1 MNLRKAV
8 LIISS
13 LLIMLFGFQTVFAQE
28 SKVGMFFSGDVN
40 MSKMDDINNIY
51 IKGQELEGYKEVQF
65 TYGVSGGFV
74 YRFLHNFSGRLGFEF
89 LFHWQNP
96 SVELVWDENEFIQ
109 GEIRYRIR
117 GYCPFLGIV
126 YNSSIGS
133 RYSFDIG
140 LDVLYCMAIYRDEL
154 PDASELFAMLY
165 GNSFGFVIR
174 SNIRRKINNSFDLG
188 LGFGYRF
195 LNIEKLKIDTDYY
208 TDYPGDV
215 EFAIEGETLDLDFS
229 GPFIGLL
236 LYFKL

>member
-13 LLIMLFGFQTVFAQE
+13 LLIMLFGFQTVFAQQR
-28 SKVGMFFSGDVN
+28 KVCMFFSGDIN
-40 MSKMDDINNIY
+40 MSKMNDINEIY
-51 IKGQELEGYKEVQF
+51 IKGQELNEYKEVQF

-74 YRFLHNFSGRLGFEF
+74 YRFMPHFYGRLGFEF
-89 LFHWQNP
+89 LFHRQNP
-96 SVELVWDENEFIQ
+96 EVELVWDENEFIQ

-117 GYCPFLGIV
+117 GYCPFLGIG
-126 YNSSIGS
+126 YNSSVGS

-140 LDVLYCMAIYRDEL
+140 LDLLYCMAIYRDEL

-174 SNIRRKINNSFDLG
+174 SNIRRKMNDSFDLG
-188 LGFGYRF
+188 LEFGYRF

-215 EFAIEGETLDLDFS
+215 EFVIEGETLDLDFS